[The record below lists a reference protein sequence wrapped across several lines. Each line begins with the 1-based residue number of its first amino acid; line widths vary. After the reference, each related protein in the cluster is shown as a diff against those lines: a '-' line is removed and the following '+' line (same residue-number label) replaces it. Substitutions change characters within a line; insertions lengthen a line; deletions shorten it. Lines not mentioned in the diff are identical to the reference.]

1 MSPDQHDLARNAAW
15 HLFDFD
21 PESRIAKL
29 LHLTEAGYRAA
40 SFLDERIAPPGGV
53 IRDVP
58 WGDFLTALGGNPRP
72 PRSPHLIF
80 HLGHCGSTL
89 LSRALAVTPAVLP
102 LREPLTLR
110 RLAAAPL
117 PKETPGQVPKLPANF
132 LSLALAAHAR
142 VFEPGQRAMIKAT
155 STCNA
160 LAIPILEARP
170 NSRALLMYVP
180 LETYLAGLLGKAQ
193 PAADL
198 RGHAAA
204 RLADWN
210 SMQGAPTIDI
220 KRTNEVGLGEAGLAV
235 LAWLSGM
242 RHLLAAARAFP
253 KQCLLLEFESF
264 LDDPESGL
272 RRAVT
277 FFGLEAQTEAII
289 AGWPEIS
296 LGYSKQ
302 PDEPYSAF
310 NRRRTLARGRTQRGT
325 EIEAGMKSARRLVTE
340 VPDLNACARYLQPE

>member
-1 MSPDQHDLARNAAW
+1 MAPDLNDLAHDASW

-21 PESRIAKL
+21 PENRSAKL

-40 SFLDERIAPPGGV
+40 SFLDERAAPAGSATHDLSWEGFESAFGSIPK
-53 IRDVP
+53 
-58 WGDFLTALGGNPRP
+58 P
-72 PRSPHLIF
+72 PPSPHLIF

-117 PKETPGQVPKLPANF
+117 PEETPGQVPKLPLDF
-132 LSLALAAHAR
+132 LSITLAAHSR
-142 VFEPGQRAMIKAT
+142 VFNPRQRAMIKAT
-155 STCNA
+155 STCNP

-170 NSRALLMYVP
+170 DSKALLMYVS
-180 LETYLAGLLGKAQ
+180 LETHLAGMLGKTQ

-198 RGHAAA
+198 RGHAPA

-210 SMQGAPTIDI
+210 SIEGAPAIDI
-220 KRTNEVGLGEAGLAV
+220 ETLDEPGLAV

-242 RHLLAAARAFP
+242 RHLLAAATAFP
-253 KQCLLLEFESF
+253 ERCLLLEFETF
-264 LDDPESGL
+264 LDDPEPGL
-272 RRAVT
+272 RNAAT
-277 FFGLEAQTEAII
+277 FFGLEAQLDAII
-289 AGWPEIS
+289 AGWPDVS
-296 LGYSKQ
+296 LGYSKK

-310 NRRRTLARGRTQRGT
+310 NRRRTLARGRAQRGA
-325 EIEAGMKSARRLVTE
+325 EIEAGMEWARRRVAE
-340 VPDLNACARYLQPE
+340 VPGLKACAPYLQSE